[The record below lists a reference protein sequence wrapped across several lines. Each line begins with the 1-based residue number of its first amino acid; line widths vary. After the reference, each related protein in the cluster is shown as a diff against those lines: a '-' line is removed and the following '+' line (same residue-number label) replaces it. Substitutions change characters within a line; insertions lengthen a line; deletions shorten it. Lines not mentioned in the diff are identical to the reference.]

1 VPNLGSQSPY
11 KKMSFSIEGQRF
23 FTKCYNT
30 NDKHKNLYNYKKTFL
45 LTGAY
50 ANIEAILFK
59 ALIHKC
65 M

>member
-1 VPNLGSQSPY
+1 
-11 KKMSFSIEGQRF
+11 MSFSIEGQRF